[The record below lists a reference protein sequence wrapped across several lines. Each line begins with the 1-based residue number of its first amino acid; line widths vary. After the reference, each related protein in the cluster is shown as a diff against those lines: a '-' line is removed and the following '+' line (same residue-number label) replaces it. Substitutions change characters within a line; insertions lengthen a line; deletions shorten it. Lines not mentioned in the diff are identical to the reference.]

1 MKKRMYLMGAI
12 ALGLLCLG
20 SCSDDDDGL
29 DLNKSI
35 TAYGEPYELTEVIAW
50 ESNPYVVRTTVPY
63 IFEDIYEKEGN
74 EVTDEVEGF
83 APGTGTK
90 EYGNFMLSFYERGM
104 EYNEDLTRITGKGV
118 CLSCHLVS
126 PEKDR
131 LVPGKYVF
139 NTERAA
145 NTFTAYFSSE
155 YDPEGYVTP
164 AIITEGE
171 VNIEENGGKY
181 KVEFRCGNAYGGKM
195 SGTYEGVIRQVKVN
209 QQLTAIYNDL
219 MLSGLMRYVYVNYE
233 SMFFPE
239 MTKDYEDF
247 DIWYKNSAFF
257 SSATGDCRSADA
269 SGRES
274 VDVALIWDR
283 DNNYFRFESPI
294 RMRAML
300 GHDDTYNYPCHT
312 IYAWAPASFTDE
324 DFDNLDIT
332 GFTFDLENESEV
344 ILGID
349 PFKGGFVFF
358 KTGEGKKGVIRVK
371 DFTPMGSQTES
382 SFFGSTTAEVGP
394 KLMIDV
400 KSEASFPNPIM
411 R

>member
-12 ALGLLCLG
+12 VLGLSCLG

-29 DLNKSI
+29 DWNRSI
-35 TAYGEPYELTEVIAW
+35 TVYGEQYELTEVIAW
-50 ESNPYVVRTTVPY
+50 ESNPYVERTTVPY
-63 IFEDIYEKEGN
+63 VFKDTYEKDGS
-74 EVTDEVEGF
+74 EVTDEVVGF
-83 APGTGTK
+83 APGPDVK
-90 EYGNFMLSFYERGM
+90 EYGNFMLSLYERGM
-104 EYNEDLTRITGKGV
+104 KYNEELSRISGKGI

-139 NTERAA
+139 NTERGA

-155 YDPEGYVTP
+155 YDPEGYITP
-164 AIITEGE
+164 AIISEGE
-171 VNIEENGGKY
+171 VNIEENGDEY
-181 KVEFRCGNAYGGKM
+181 KVEFQCGNAYGGKVA
-195 SGTYEGVIRQVKVN
+195 GTYEGVIRQVKVD

-219 MLSGLMRYVYVNYE
+219 MLSGAMKFVNVKLEFFGTVSE
-233 SMFFPE
+233 SQN
-239 MTKDYEDF
+239 F
-247 DIWYKNSAFF
+247 DQFYSNAFF
-257 SSATGDCRSADA
+257 SSATGDCRKANA
-269 SGRES
+269 SGKES

-300 GHDDTYNYPCHT
+300 GHDDEYNFPCHT
-312 IYAWAPASFTDE
+312 IYAWAPVSFTDE
-324 DFDNLDIT
+324 DFENLDKT
-332 GFTFDLENESEV
+332 GFTFDLEGESEV
-344 ILGID
+344 ILGTE

-358 KTGEGKKGVIRVK
+358 KTGQGKKGVIQVK
-371 DFTPMGSQTES
+371 DFTPMGSQSES
-382 SFFGSTTAEVGP
+382 SFFGSSTIEVAP